1 MSAQSE
7 SACWRGVPAVLRS
20 AGIAITTAALAVCAA
35 LIALEEW
42 WARPTPLDDAAA
54 FREGTIGTE
63 QAPLV
68 VFEALPG
75 IFSEGVDFFQPLG
88 PGRGDWIDQFGL
100 IRRGDSPL
108 PVGLYVSHLRP
119 QSGAGSPVPFVGL
132 ACAVCHSSELRI
144 SESDPGT
151 VFIGAGTPH
160 ADILAFSD
168 AIRGAIVAKDSDGRH
183 RLSTESISRV
193 LKAKRG
199 SGLTATEWLVVQAWL
214 SAARSG
220 EATNEEMIDEPV
232 RADQLFDPK
241 FIPAGPSRTQPFRSL
256 VRVVLKR
263 LGASEDQAGPD
274 AGFSK
279 IPAIYHQDPAY
290 HGDWAQFDGSVRNPV
305 ARSTLAAMTAGG
317 TPDNQA
323 RREIAENTQAAAR
336 HTLHLVPPRWTD
348 VPALAAHPVDEA
360 LRKAGAEVYRAEC
373 LRCHGDTAP
382 GGKWVPGSPGWFGT
396 IRDVGTDSERRRFRH
411 HERIPQAVNDLYAH
425 YPRPHPLAFAMGD
438 VRSPEEPGYYCGPIG
453 GTFLRAPYLHNG
465 SVPTLAELIGMK
477 PRPSAFFRGRNFFD
491 PVDVGLVAPVAADGR
506 NHFEFRTNARGN
518 SNAGHFYPEWAWRN
532 PNDADRAKLRAL
544 LEYLKTI

>member
-214 SAARSG
+214 SG
-220 EATNEEMIDEPV
+220 
-232 RADQLFDPK
+232 
-241 FIPAGPSRTQPFRSL
+241 
-256 VRVVLKR
+256 
-263 LGASEDQAGPD
+263 
-274 AGFSK
+274 
-279 IPAIYHQDPAY
+279 
-290 HGDWAQFDGSVRNPV
+290 
-305 ARSTLAAMTAGG
+305 
-317 TPDNQA
+317 
-323 RREIAENTQAAAR
+323 
-336 HTLHLVPPRWTD
+336 VPPA
-348 VPALAAHPVDEA
+348 VIAASV
-360 LRKAGAEVYRAEC
+360 
-373 LRCHGDTAP
+373 
-382 GGKWVPGSPGWFGT
+382 
-396 IRDVGTDSERRRFRH
+396 
-411 HERIPQAVNDLYAH
+411 
-425 YPRPHPLAFAMGD
+425 
-438 VRSPEEPGYYCGPIG
+438 
-453 GTFLRAPYLHNG
+453 LRATG
-465 SVPTLAELIGMK
+465 
-477 PRPSAFFRGRNFFD
+477 
-491 PVDVGLVAPVAADGR
+491 
-506 NHFEFRTNARGN
+506 FRTLP
-518 SNAGHFYPEWAWRN
+518 SNCAQSP
-532 PNDADRAKLRAL
+532 
-544 LEYLKTI
+544 